1 MAHIPKKVKIQKK
14 KKRGDKNCPHLRI
27 DFFCSPSVP
36 QRAFPAPQSANL
48 LKIHRSDKKSFCAR
62 NAPAGRRR
70 SLANSRYGGAL
81 TSALNRSLSS
91 APPTFSCPQ
100 KYGKLDYL
108 YRPEI
113 LLRSHIG
120 KSADSAGAQ
129 KQHAESAAE
138 SRDCGLSLNFC
149 AEGIL
154 LFSSLRNERLCIP
167 ARQMKNA
174 RVKIREKFL

>member
-1 MAHIPKKVKIQKK
+1 MI
-14 KKRGDKNCPHLRI
+14 
-27 DFFCSPSVP
+27 FFYSPSVP

-81 TSALNRSLSS
+81 PSALNRALSS
-91 APPTFSCPQ
+91 APPTLSCPK

-129 KQHAESAAE
+129 KQHAESAAG
-138 SRDCGLSLNFC
+138 SRDCWLSLNFC
-149 AEGIL
+149 SEGVL
-154 LFSSLRNERLCIP
+154 SHPLRDATHPDAANEKRARKNTRKIFVKKTPAKNGGRLC
-167 ARQMKNA
+167 
-174 RVKIREKFL
+174 KIKLSRAK